1 MGFKVDI
8 DTTVWFLGVLFCFFV
23 GFILLCFLITLF
35 AFGFTVV
42 YSKVAILVRRGI
54 SWFTVS
60 QLNPNIWS
68 GSSRCAELQVVTQSI
83 HLLRVCFLQLASNP
97 HCFGIHLKSSCIKG
111 ACHYSQLCNISRKYK
126 RIIVKC
132 ELQMHVFY

>member
-1 MGFKVDI
+1 MKEAFTVGFKVDI

-68 GSSRCAELQVVTQSI
+68 GTSRCAELQVVTQSI
-83 HLLRVCFLQLASNP
+83 HLLRVCFLQLASNQP
-97 HCFGIHLKSSCIKG
+97 ALFWNSPQK
-111 ACHYSQLCNISRKYK
+111 
-126 RIIVKC
+126 
-132 ELQMHVFY
+132 